1 MATTNY
7 SVNNPLARKV
17 WSARLFREA
26 LKETFISRFMGE
38 SKDSLVYVKNDLN
51 KGAGDQ
57 ITYGLRMQLAGAGVL
72 GDNTLEGNEEALT
85 TYSDKITIDQL
96 RHAVR
101 SAGEMSEQRVPFSVR
116 AEAKDGL
123 RDWWAER
130 IDTAFFNQIGGNVTN
145 AAAEYT
151 GNNTV
156 TAPSASHRLVGCNNG
171 VGGASVTASLTFTN
185 TASASSRGVSF
196 QLKVV
201 DICVNK
207 AKILSP
213 MIRPLRIN
221 GQSKYVMFLHP
232 NQVRQLKTD
241 ASAATITWYDIMRA
255 RAEGGDVESN
265 PIYNG
270 ALGEY
275 NSVIFHESSRVPLIA
290 DATAGSVRSAIFC
303 GAQAACFA
311 TGKRDSDS
319 QMKWVEEYFDF
330 ENQLGVS
337 AGMIWG
343 LKKTVFNSLDFGT
356 ITVMTGSPDPA

>member
-7 SVNNPLARKV
+7 SINNPLARKV
-17 WSARLFREA
+17 WSSRLFREA
-26 LKETFISRFMGE
+26 LKETFCSRFMGE
-38 SKDSLVYVKNDLN
+38 SKDALLYVKKDLN
-51 KGAGDQ
+51 KGAGDA
-57 ITYGLRMQLAGAGVL
+57 ITYGLRMQLSGAGVL
-72 GDNTLEGNEEALT
+72 SDNTLEGNEEALA
-85 TYSDKITIDQL
+85 TYSDKILIDQL

-116 AEAKDGL
+116 EEAKDGL
-123 RDWWAER
+123 RDWWADR
-130 IDTAFFNQIGGNVTN
+130 IDTAFFNQLAGISG

-151 GNNTV
+151 GNNTPV
-156 TAPSASHRLVGCNNG
+156 APSSGRILVGCNNG
-171 VGGASVTASLTFTN
+171 IGGASVTASLTFTN
-185 TASASSRGVSF
+185 TASASSRGVSM

-201 DICVNK
+201 DICINK
-207 AKILSP
+207 AKIVSP

-255 RAEGGDVESN
+255 RAEGGEVTNN

-275 NSVIFHESSRVPLIA
+275 NGVIFHESARVPLVT
-290 DATAGSVRSAIFC
+290 DATAGSVRAAIFC

-311 TGKRDSDS
+311 TGKRDADS

-343 LKKTVFNSLDFGT
+343 LKKTIFNSTDFGT
-356 ITVMTGSPDPA
+356 IVVQTGSPSPA